1 MIDLSQYIAYQKIDL
16 DMGIYQT
23 SSLGGSTMTIVAA
36 TTIHPNAGIKWEDVQ
51 KRIKKAC
58 DLACKHGAENV
69 TVPVTMTGAPA
80 TNTIGVLSSA
90 EDRVRYM

>member
-1 MIDLSQYIAYQKIDL
+1 
-16 DMGIYQT
+16 
-23 SSLGGSTMTIVAA
+23 MTIVAA
-36 TTIHPNAGIKWEDVQ
+36 TTIHPNQGVEWEDVQ

-69 TVPVTMTGAPA
+69 TVLVTMTGGPA

-90 EDRVRYM
+90 EDWARYM